1 MINQHKQKGAETVEF
16 AMIALLLFAVLFA
29 IIEFSR
35 ALFVWNALAE
45 ATRRGA
51 RMAVVC
57 PYQNPVPNNSP
68 IKQVAI
74 FGNKTSSLANSPIIA
89 GLTPA
94 MLKVRYLNEA
104 GGSET
109 DQTLIKFTEV
119 SIDVSPTT
127 GYKHTLLI
135 PLWGRSLTFSP
146 ATVAFTTTLPTE
158 SLGAVPTYPPTPS
171 PAPNCV
177 F

>member
-1 MINQHKQKGAETVEF
+1 MINKHQQKGAETVEF
-16 AMIALLLFAVLFA
+16 AMIALLFFAILFA

-57 PYQNPVPNNSP
+57 PVGSP
-68 IKQVAI
+68 IPKQVAI
-74 FGNKTSSLANSPIIA
+74 FDVIGGALGTSPIIH

-94 MLKVRYLNEA
+94 MVNVSYLNAA
-104 GGSET
+104 GAVET
-109 DQTLIKFTEV
+109 DPTLITSAQA
-119 SIDVSPTT
+119 SIT
-127 GYKHTLLI
+127 GYPFTFMI
-135 PLWGRSLTFSP
+135 PLWGSSVMAP
-146 ATVAFTTTLPTE
+146 PFTTTLPTE
-158 SLGAVPTYPPTPS
+158 SLGAVPTYPPAAPATP
-171 PAPNCV
+171 ACN